1 MNRNRQHSELDVSEQ
16 ILAIC
21 KGYGVSCSFLK
32 CSCFICSTQDM
43 FLGLEEEEEGGKKR
57 EKEHDLMAQIRGAA
71 MPATKRRT
79 LIMEK

>member
-1 MNRNRQHSELDVSEQ
+1 
-16 ILAIC
+16 
-21 KGYGVSCSFLK
+21 
-32 CSCFICSTQDM
+32 M